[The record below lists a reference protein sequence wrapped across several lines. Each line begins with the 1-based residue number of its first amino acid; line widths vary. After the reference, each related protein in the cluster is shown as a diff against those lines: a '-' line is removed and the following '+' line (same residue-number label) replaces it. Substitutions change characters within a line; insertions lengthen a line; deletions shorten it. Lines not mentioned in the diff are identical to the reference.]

1 MPLFQFEAVTYSGK
15 TERGTIEGDSIRA
28 VKQML
33 LNKELVPISIKS
45 IDTKRKPSGSFQFFS
60 NDKPV
65 DLEKQFDFLSKEELD

>member
-1 MPLFQFEAVTYSGK
+1 MPLFQFEAVTYTGK

-45 IDTKRKPSGSFQFFS
+45 IDTKKQSSGFSQFFS
-60 NDKPV
+60 KDKPISPS
-65 DLEKQFDFLSKEELD
+65 DLSILSKQ